1 MLSNYSRLVCG
12 PSRIGNRRAD
22 IGRIEG
28 DLAAVTDPLMPNT
41 EREIRTTAV
50 DFSFGELLNLHRDQ
64 EIIIRPEYQRLFR
77 WSNEQRSRLIESIVM
92 GLPIPPIFL
101 IENEGGVL
109 ELIDGLQRTS
119 SVLQFLDHAAI
130 DQPELILE
138 GCDFIHD
145 LNGKTFNTIDT
156 VLKLK
161 IKRTPIRATII
172 NKSGDSFVK
181 YELFKRL
188 NTGGS
193 LLSAQEIRNCS
204 SRMVEGGAAFYEL
217 IQRLALNADF
227 VTATSR
233 LPDTM
238 IEQRANEEL
247 VLRFFALINAREGFR
262 GNIEEWLDSY
272 MEAVIFGRANFEPEP
287 MEDLFFRTFHLI
299 NEKLSD
305 QAFTRFNTHGEPT
318 GRLAPAYFEAVC
330 AAFVEEAEQI
340 SQFSPDVL
348 LVRLRSAFE
357 SDGFKFATG
366 PGANTVPKLH
376 QRIQVV
382 KNHLLGNEPA

>member
-1 MLSNYSRLVCG
+1 MNENAPKES
-12 PSRIGNRRAD
+12 
-22 IGRIEG
+22 
-28 DLAAVTDPLMPNT
+28 

-50 DFSFGELLNLHRDQ
+50 DFSFGELLNLHRDR

-119 SVLQFLDHAAI
+119 SVLQFLDHSAI
-130 DQPELILE
+130 DQPELVLQ
-138 GCDFIHD
+138 GCDFID
-145 LNGKTFNTIDT
+145 RLNGKTFNTIDT

-172 NKSGDSFVK
+172 NKSGDAFVK

-204 SRMVEGGAAFYEL
+204 SRMVEGGTAFYEL
-217 IQRLALNADF
+217 IQRLAISADF
-227 VTATSR
+227 AHATSR
-233 LPDTM
+233 LPATM

-247 VLRFFALINAREGFR
+247 VLRFFALVNARDGFR
-262 GNIEEWLDSY
+262 GNIEEWLDGY
-272 MEAVIFGRANFEPEP
+272 MESILFNATTFEAPK
-287 MEDLFFRTFHLI
+287 MEELFLNTFRII

-305 QAFTRFNTHGEPT
+305 QAFTRFNSHGEAT

-330 AAFVEEAEQI
+330 AAFVSASNVLATVP
-340 SQFSPDVL
+340 SQEL
-348 LVRLRSAFE
+348 LARLRAAFE
-357 SDGFKFATG
+357 SDGFKAATG
-366 PGANTVPKLH
+366 PGANTIPKLH
-376 QRIQVV
+376 QRIEVV
-382 KNHLLGNEPA
+382 TGYLRGTLPA